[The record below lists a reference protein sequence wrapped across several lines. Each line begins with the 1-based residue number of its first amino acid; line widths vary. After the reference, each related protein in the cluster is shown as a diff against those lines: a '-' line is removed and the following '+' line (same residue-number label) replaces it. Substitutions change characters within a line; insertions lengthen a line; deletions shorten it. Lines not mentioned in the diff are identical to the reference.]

1 MKRTTAL
8 FCACL
13 MLTGMFAG
21 CGNDTNTTAPTGSV
35 DSAAETAAPTEPA
48 PVSRNLCYITGNGT
62 TDAAELEKFRE
73 QLAADGFVWNESTFS
88 DIPADADALILNAPT
103 ADLTRDEMN
112 ALNSYMDDGGH
123 LLLLLPAYEE
133 EIRFKYLAQF
143 LEPYCLRFDY
153 DRISET
159 DASRMLDGD
168 KFTIQTDYI
177 GRPDNMPL
185 YSSAQD
191 AGIVYFHDARSFHFV
206 YQDHFSTV
214 KQDVMLKTAASVIGE
229 PYGGQEDDPLTYEE
243 TALDVM
249 GYARHEDKAN
259 ASIVYVG
266 AADFLSDDSYSADN
280 AAAAWVHS
288 ALEWFVLY

>member
-21 CGNDTNTTAPTGSV
+21 CSNDTNTTDPIE
-35 DSAAETAAPTEPA
+35 SAAETDALTEPVT
-48 PVSRNLCYITGNGT
+48 VSRNLCYITGNGT
-62 TDAAELEKFRE
+62 TDADELGKFRE
-73 QLAADGFVWNESTFS
+73 QLTTDGFSWNEITLS

-103 ADLTRDEMN
+103 ADLTKDEMN
-112 ALNSYMDDGGH
+112 ALNAYMDDGGH

-133 EIRFKYLAQF
+133 ETRFKYLAQF
-143 LEPYCLRFDY
+143 LEPYCLQFDY

-168 KFTIQTDYI
+168 KFTIRTDYI
-177 GRPDNMPL
+177 ARPDNMPL

-249 GYARHEDKAN
+249 GYARNEDKAN

-266 AADFLSDDSYSADN
+266 AADFLKDDSYSADN